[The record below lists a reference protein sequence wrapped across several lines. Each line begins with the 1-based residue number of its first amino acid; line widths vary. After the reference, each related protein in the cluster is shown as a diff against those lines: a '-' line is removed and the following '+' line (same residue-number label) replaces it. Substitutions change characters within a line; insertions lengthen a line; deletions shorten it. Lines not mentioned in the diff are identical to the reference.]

1 MTDREKNI
9 YHSGSSARSK
19 GKQKGYCPY
28 PMSCLRD
35 IKNRHIWLAGWHDKD
50 IELEGK
56 AA

>member
-50 IELEGK
+50 IELENK
-56 AA
+56 Q